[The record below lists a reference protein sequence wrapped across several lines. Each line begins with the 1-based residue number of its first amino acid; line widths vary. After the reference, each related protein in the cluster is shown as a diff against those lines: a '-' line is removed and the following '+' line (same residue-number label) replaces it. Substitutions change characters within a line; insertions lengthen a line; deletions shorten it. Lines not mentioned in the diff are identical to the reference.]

1 MTSNDTKRER
11 FDRVAHA
18 RVRKIKELLDL
29 LQNCAN
35 THNYEYT
42 QEDVEA
48 IFHDL
53 SQSLKEAKKSFQIKK
68 KISNQQ

>member
-18 RVRKIKELLDL
+18 RVRKIKELLGL

-42 QEDVEA
+42 QEDVDA

-53 SQSLKEAKKSFQIKK
+53 SQALKETRKAFK
-68 KISNQQ
+68 

>member
-1 MTSNDTKRER
+1 MTPNDTKRQR

-18 RVRKIKELLDL
+18 RVQKIKDLLAL

-53 SQSLKEAKKSFQIKK
+53 SQSLKETKKAFK
-68 KISNQQ
+68 